1 MKRGKKEVKEVIVV
15 EGKDDISQVKR
26 AVNAEIIATGGFS
39 LPDRTLEQIRG
50 AAKRKG
56 IIILTD
62 PDYPGE
68 WIRREI
74 TKAVTE
80 AKHAFI
86 PKEDALKEGNVGV
99 ENASPENII
108 LALERA
114 RCELQTPRTEFSKSD
129 LMREG
134 LLGVD
139 GATDRRDQLGK
150 ILGIGYGNAKQFLN
164 RLNHYGVTRGEW
176 QDALKRLYQNNK
188 AEQNR
193 KDEQIKKT
201 EKNRKDEQKKKADQH
216 NKRGEKQ

>member
-1 MKRGKKEVKEVIVV
+1 MKPKKKEIKEVIVV

-26 AVNAEIIATGGFS
+26 AVKAEIIATGGFS
-39 LPDRTLEQIRG
+39 LPDRTLEQIKG
-50 AAKRKG
+50 AAQRKG

-86 PKEDALKEGNVGV
+86 PKEDALKEGNVGI
-99 ENASPENII
+99 ENASPQNIL

-114 RCELQTPRTEFSKSD
+114 RCELQTPRNEFTKGD
-129 LMREG
+129 LMKEG
-134 LLGVD
+134 LLGVT
-139 GATDRRDQLGK
+139 GATEKRDQLGK

-164 RLNHYGVTRGEW
+164 RLNHYGVTREEW
-176 QDALKRLYQNNK
+176 QDALIQLYENS
-188 AEQNR
+188 
-193 KDEQIKKT
+193 
-201 EKNRKDEQKKKADQH
+201 
-216 NKRGEKQ
+216 KRGEEK

>member
-1 MKRGKKEVKEVIVV
+1 MKSTKKEIKEVIIV

-39 LPDRTLEQIRG
+39 LPAKTLEQIKG

-68 WIRREI
+68 WIRREV

-86 PKEDALKEGNVGV
+86 PKEDAIRKGNVGI
-99 ENASPENII
+99 ENASPKNIL

-114 RCELQTPRTEFSKSD
+114 RCELQTPRTEFNKGD

-139 GATDRRDQLGK
+139 GATDRRDRLGK

-176 QDALKRLYQNNK
+176 EDALKQLYQDKKQHPNK
-188 AEQNR
+188 
-193 KDEQIKKT
+193 K
-201 EKNRKDEQKKKADQH
+201 
-216 NKRGEKQ
+216 

>member
-39 LPDRTLEQIRG
+39 LPEGTIEQIKG

-62 PDYPGE
+62 PDYPGD

-74 TKAVTE
+74 SKVVSG

-99 ENASPENII
+99 ENASPKNII

-114 RCELQTPRTEFSKSD
+114 RCQMQTPRTEFNKGD
-129 LMREG
+129 LMKEG
-134 LLGVD
+134 LLGVA
-139 GATDRRDQLGK
+139 GATERRDQLGK

-164 RLNHYGVTRGEW
+164 RLNHYGVTREEW
-176 QDALKRLYQNNK
+176 QEALIQLY
-188 AEQNR
+188 
-193 KDEQIKKT
+193 
-201 EKNRKDEQKKKADQH
+201 KN
-216 NKRGEKQ
+216 NKRGEV

>member
-1 MKRGKKEVKEVIVV
+1 MKSEKKEIKEVIVV

-26 AVNAEIIATGGFS
+26 AVKAEIIATGGFS
-39 LPDRTLEQIRG
+39 LPDRTLEQIKG

-68 WIRREI
+68 WIRREVA
-74 TKAVTE
+74 KVVTE

-86 PKEDALKEGNVGV
+86 PKADALKEGNVGV
-99 ENASPENII
+99 ENASPKNIL

-114 RCELQTPRTEFSKSD
+114 RCEMQTPRTEFSKGD
-129 LMREG
+129 LMKEG
-134 LLGVD
+134 LLGVN

-164 RLNHYGVTRGEW
+164 RLNHYGVSREEW
-176 QDALKRLYQNNK
+176 QDALVQLYK
-188 AEQNR
+188 
-193 KDEQIKKT
+193 I
-201 EKNRKDEQKKKADQH
+201 
-216 NKRGEKQ
+216 NKRGEGK

>member
-1 MKRGKKEVKEVIVV
+1 MKSTKKEIKEVIIV

-26 AVNAEIIATGGFS
+26 AVKAEIIATGGFS
-39 LPDRTLEQIRG
+39 LPEKTLEQIKG
-50 AAKRKG
+50 AAKRTG

-74 TKAVTE
+74 TKAVSE

-86 PKEDALKEGNVGV
+86 PKEDALKDGNVGI
-99 ENASPENII
+99 ENASPKNII

-114 RCELQTPRTEFSKSD
+114 RCELQTPRTEFDKGD

-134 LLGVD
+134 LLGVT
-139 GATDRRDQLGK
+139 GATDRRDKLGK

-164 RLNHYGVTRGEW
+164 RLNHYGVTREEW
-176 QDALKRLYQNNK
+176 QDGLKQLYQNNK
-188 AEQNR
+188 
-193 KDEQIKKT
+193 
-201 EKNRKDEQKKKADQH
+201 
-216 NKRGEKQ
+216 RGEEK

>member
-39 LPDRTLEQIRG
+39 LPEGTIEQIKG

-62 PDYPGE
+62 PDYPGD

-74 TKAVTE
+74 SKVVSG

-99 ENASPENII
+99 ENASPKNII

-114 RCELQTPRTEFSKSD
+114 RCQMQTPRTEFNKGD
-129 LMREG
+129 LMKEG
-134 LLGVD
+134 LLGVA
-139 GATDRRDQLGK
+139 GATERRDQLGK

-164 RLNHYGVTRGEW
+164 RLNHYGVTREEW
-176 QDALKRLYQNNK
+176 QHALIRLY
-188 AEQNR
+188 
-193 KDEQIKKT
+193 
-201 EKNRKDEQKKKADQH
+201 KN
-216 NKRGEKQ
+216 NKRGEV

>member
-1 MKRGKKEVKEVIVV
+1 MKQKKKEIKEVIVV

-26 AVNAEIIATGGFS
+26 AVNAEMIATGGFS
-39 LPDRTLEQIRG
+39 LPDRVLEQIKG

-68 WIRREI
+68 WIRREV
-74 TKAVTE
+74 TKVVSE

-99 ENASPENII
+99 ENASPKNIL

-114 RCELQTPRTEFSKSD
+114 RFELQSPRTEFSKGD
-129 LMREG
+129 LMKEG
-134 LLGVD
+134 LLGVE

-164 RLNHYGVTRGEW
+164 RLNHYGVSREEW
-176 QDALKRLYQNNK
+176 QEALVKLYK
-188 AEQNR
+188 
-193 KDEQIKKT
+193 I
-201 EKNRKDEQKKKADQH
+201 
-216 NKRGEKQ
+216 NKRGEGK

>member
-39 LPDRTLEQIRG
+39 LPEGTIEQIKG

-62 PDYPGE
+62 PDYPGD

-74 TKAVTE
+74 SKVVSG

-99 ENASPENII
+99 ENASPKNII

-114 RCELQTPRTEFSKSD
+114 RCQMQTPRTEFNKGD
-129 LMREG
+129 LMKEG
-134 LLGVD
+134 LLGVA
-139 GATDRRDQLGK
+139 GATERRDQLGK

-164 RLNHYGVTRGEW
+164 RLNHYGVTREEW
-176 QDALKRLYQNNK
+176 QDALIRLY
-188 AEQNR
+188 
-193 KDEQIKKT
+193 
-201 EKNRKDEQKKKADQH
+201 KN
-216 NKRGEKQ
+216 NKRGEV

>member
-1 MKRGKKEVKEVIVV
+1 MKSMKKEIKEVIIV

-39 LPDRTLEQIRG
+39 LPKKTLEQIKG

-68 WIRREI
+68 WIRREVS
-74 TKAVTE
+74 KAVKE

-86 PKEDALKEGNVGV
+86 PKEDAIKEGNVGI
-99 ENASPENII
+99 ENASPKNIL

-114 RCELQTPRTEFSKSD
+114 RFELQTPRREFNKGD
-129 LMREG
+129 LMKEG

-139 GATDRRDQLGK
+139 GATEKRDLLGK
-150 ILGIGYGNAKQFLN
+150 ILGIGYGNGKQFLN
-164 RLNHYGVTRGEW
+164 RLNHYGVTRDEW
-176 QDALKRLYQNNK
+176 EDALKQLEENNK
-188 AEQNR
+188 GGQG
-193 KDEQIKKT
+193 Q
-201 EKNRKDEQKKKADQH
+201 
-216 NKRGEKQ
+216 